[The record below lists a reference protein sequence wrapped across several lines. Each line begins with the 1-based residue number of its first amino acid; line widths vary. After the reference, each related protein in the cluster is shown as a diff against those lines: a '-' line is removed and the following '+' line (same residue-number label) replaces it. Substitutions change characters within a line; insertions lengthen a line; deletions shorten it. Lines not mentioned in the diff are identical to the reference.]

1 MLNAAVGA
9 PFEVVL
15 GSAPGTGYM
24 WEPLALP
31 DGVRLLTTG
40 FSEKPGAAIGDAGTQ
55 VFALQAQQPG
65 RLRLRFVLKRRWEAA
80 PIETRT
86 VEVEVR

>member
-1 MLNAAVGA
+1 MLTAAVGV

-15 GSAPGTGYM
+15 DAASGPGCM

-40 FSEKPGAAIGDAGTQ
+40 FSEKPDAAIGDAGTQ
-55 VFALQAQQPG
+55 VFALQAQRPG

-80 PIETRT
+80 PIETRA